1 MKFCHKL
8 LITLSI
14 VLFSCYGAALASV
27 QDSAKLATITQ
38 LHGEIRKQ
46 HAPDARTAIFELTP
60 NYYGVGQHALFTT
73 EPAAAAQFERE
84 LAQRQLAGH
93 VHITLMPD
101 STMGERTKGIVN
113 LSVANLRTQPRNQAE
128 MATQL
133 LLGTQVD
140 LLFRQGANYRVRT
153 PEGYIA
159 WAPAS
164 AIAPK
169 TADEAS
175 AWSHSDKVIFTDDHG
190 YAYHDADDQSTRVSD
205 LVLGNILVAGEAKNG
220 YVAVTYPDGRTG
232 FVRQGQVR
240 PFDEWLAT
248 RSLVPENILAV
259 AKSMIG
265 VPYLWGGTSNKGLDC
280 SGFTKTAYYM
290 NGLVIPRDASQ
301 QVLTGD
307 PIDVLTDGKT
317 DPEKILTNLQPAD
330 LLFFAEAKEE
340 NPNARITH
348 VAIYMG
354 DGQFIHASGTVRVN
368 SFLPDAANFDS
379 HQNRTLVTARRYIG
393 HEDEALQ
400 PIESHPAYV
409 ATASQ
414 PAHNR

>member
-1 MKFCHKL
+1 MMKFRQKL
-8 LITLSI
+8 VITVAI
-14 VLFSCYGAALASV
+14 ALFTFANDARASV
-27 QDSAKLATITQ
+27 QDSAQLALITQ
-38 LHGEIRKQ
+38 LHGELRKQ
-46 HAPDARTAIFELTP
+46 HAPDARTAIFEFMP

-73 EPAAAAQFERE
+73 EPAAATQFERE
-84 LAQRQLAGH
+84 LAQHQLASK
-93 VHITLMPD
+93 VRITRMPD
-101 STMGERTKGIVN
+101 STVGERTQGVVN

-133 LLGTQVD
+133 LLGTPVD
-140 LLFRQGANYRVRT
+140 LLYRQGGNYRVRT

-164 AIAPK
+164 AITPK
-169 TADEAS
+169 TAAEAA
-175 AWSHSDKVIFTDDHG
+175 AWNRSDKVIFTTDHG
-190 YAYHDADDQSTRVSD
+190 YAYQEADDQSQRISD
-205 LVLGNILVAGEAKNG
+205 LVLGNILRAGEADRG

-232 FVRQGQVR
+232 FVKQDQVR
-240 PFDEWLAT
+240 AFDEWLAT
-248 RSLVPENILAV
+248 RKLVPDNILAV
-259 AKSMIG
+259 AETMIG

-307 PIDVLTDGKT
+307 PVDVLTDGKT
-317 DPEKILTNLQPAD
+317 DPAKILANLQPAD

-348 VAIYMG
+348 VAIYRG
-354 DGQFIHASGTVRVN
+354 DGEFIHASGTVRIN
-368 SFLPDAANFDS
+368 SFLPDASNYDD

-393 HEDEALQ
+393 HEAPALQ
-400 PIESHPAYV
+400 PIQSHPAYV
-409 ATASQ
+409 GTGA
-414 PAHNR
+414 R